1 LREGVFTSETVL
13 LIKCQTDY
21 GEVSPTENG
30 DDGGGEVPWG
40 AAGGSRRG
48 LGSLWGLPG
57 LRYERALQKA
67 EGNGGGKPKA
77 WNCFY

>member
-48 LGSLWGLPG
+48 LGS
-57 LRYERALQKA
+57 
-67 EGNGGGKPKA
+67 
-77 WNCFY
+77 